1 MTALRAVFW
10 DVDGTLADTEMEGH
24 RPAFNQAFRDLGLP
38 FHWNKELYS
47 ELLSIAGGIPRVA
60 IYAKDQG
67 ISLTE
72 HQLNR
77 LRDVKRE
84 HYFSRVRE
92 GHVRWR
98 TGVVRLVN
106 ELHNHDVQQW
116 IVTSSGGP
124 SVQALLH
131 QAKGVLPDF
140 DGVVTSDD
148 VARGKP
154 SSDGYCLALK
164 RSGVDS
170 SCGIA
175 IEDSAIGL
183 KAATAAGLPCVLTPS
198 PWDRDLVD
206 RCHLATA
213 VLNHL
218 GDQNN
223 PSLLQQ
229 GPPCLDGMVTLNYME
244 SLLSHSRP

>member
-38 FHWNKELYS
+38 FHWNEELYS
-47 ELLSIAGGIPRVA
+47 ELLSIAGGIPRVVS
-60 IYAKDQG
+60 YAKDQG

-72 HQLNR
+72 LQLNR

-92 GHVRWR
+92 GHVPWR
-98 TGVVRLVN
+98 PGVVRVVN
-106 ELHNHDVQQW
+106 ELHHHDVQQW
-116 IVTSSGGP
+116 IVTSSGAP
-124 SVQALLH
+124 SVQALLD
-131 QAKGVLPDF
+131 QAKGTLPMF

-148 VARGKP
+148 VATGEP
-154 SSDGYCLALK
+154 SPDGYRLELK
-164 RSGVDS
+164 RSVCAP
-170 SCGIA
+170 SCGLA
-175 IEDSAIGL
+175 MEDSAVGL
-183 KAATAAGLPCVLTPS
+183 KAATAAGLPCLLTPS
-198 PWDRDLVD
+198 PWDRELGDAS
-206 RCHLATA
+206 HLATA

-223 PSLLQQ
+223 PSRLQA
-229 GPPCLDGMVTLNYME
+229 GPPCLDGMVTLNYMQ
-244 SLLSHSRP
+244 SLMAHSCP

>member
-24 RPAFNQAFRDLGLP
+24 RPAFNQAFRDVGLP
-38 FHWNKELYS
+38 FHWHKELYA

-60 IYAKDQG
+60 SYAKDQG

-84 HYFSRVRE
+84 HYLSRVRE
-92 GHVRWR
+92 GYVQWRPGIVR
-98 TGVVRLVN
+98 VVN

-131 QAKGVLPDF
+131 QAKGILPSF

-148 VARGKP
+148 VATGKP
-154 SSDGYCLALK
+154 SPDGYRLALQ
-164 RSGVDS
+164 RSGVDPS
-170 SCGIA
+170 GGLA
-175 IEDSAIGL
+175 MEDSAVGL
-183 KAATAAGLPCVLTPS
+183 KAATTAGLSCVLTPS

-206 RCHLATA
+206 ISHLASA

-218 GDQNN
+218 GDPNN
-223 PSLLQQ
+223 LSLLQQ
-229 GPPCLDGMVTLNYME
+229 GPPCLDGMVTLNYMN
-244 SLLSHSRP
+244 SLLLHSRP

>member
-1 MTALRAVFW
+1 MSGLRAVFW

-38 FHWNKELYS
+38 FHWNKELYA
-47 ELLSIAGGIPRVA
+47 ELLSIAGGIPRVS

-72 HQLNR
+72 LQLNR

-84 HYFSRVRE
+84 HYLSRVRE
-92 GHVRWR
+92 GYVQWRPGIVR
-98 TGVVRLVN
+98 VVN

-131 QAKGVLPDF
+131 QAKGILPIF

-148 VARGKP
+148 VATGKP
-154 SSDGYCLALK
+154 SPDGYRLALQ
-164 RSGVDS
+164 RSGVDPS
-170 SCGIA
+170 GGLA
-175 IEDSAIGL
+175 MEDSAVGL
-183 KAATAAGLPCVLTPS
+183 KAATTAGLSCVLTPS
-198 PWDRDLVD
+198 PWDRDLVGTS
-206 RCHLATA
+206 HLASA

-218 GDQNN
+218 GDPNN

-229 GPPCLDGMVTLNYME
+229 GPPCLDGMVTLNYMN
-244 SLLSHSRP
+244 SLLLHSRP

>member
-148 VARGKP
+148 VA
-154 SSDGYCLALK
+154 L
-164 RSGVDS
+164 
-170 SCGIA
+170 
-175 IEDSAIGL
+175 
-183 KAATAAGLPCVLTPS
+183 
-198 PWDRDLVD
+198 
-206 RCHLATA
+206 
-213 VLNHL
+213 
-218 GDQNN
+218 
-223 PSLLQQ
+223 SLI
-229 GPPCLDGMVTLNYME
+229 
-244 SLLSHSRP
+244 HI